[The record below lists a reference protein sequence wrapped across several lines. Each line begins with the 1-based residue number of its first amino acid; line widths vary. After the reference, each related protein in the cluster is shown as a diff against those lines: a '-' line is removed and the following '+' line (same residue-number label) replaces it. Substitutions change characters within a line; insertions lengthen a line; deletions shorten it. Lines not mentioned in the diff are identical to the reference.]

1 MLQGISSMISAPWTA
16 GAYDPC
22 IDNEV
27 AVYLNRPDVQA
38 AMHANTTGL
47 IPGPWADCTDLVDYS
62 RKDLLT
68 SMLPV
73 YKELLKTGAH
83 SQHVACV
90 NAAHTRH
97 NFYPPRAQAIVE
109 LQEFALHVLR
119 MF

>member
-1 MLQGISSMISAPWTA
+1 MISAPCTA
-16 GAYDPC
+16 GTYDPC

-47 IPGPWADCTDLVDYS
+47 IPGPWADCTELVDYS

-83 SQHVACV
+83 SSTCC
-90 NAAHTRH
+90 NCLCWCCTYAAQ
-97 NFYPPRAQAIVE
+97 FLPPLRAQAIVE
-109 LQEFALHVLR
+109 VQESALHVLR